1 MSDHAE
7 LNREPSSAAP
17 TVEPPRLELLPY
29 AGAEQSKRAGLAG
42 TILWGSA
49 LAAALALAA
58 GVAAFGVYDHTKQA
72 NLVAA
77 KTEETLSLAET
88 VKGLA
93 KRLDAIDAARARDEA
108 ADMRKVSAEMKT
120 EGAAGRELGAQLA
133 QANARLDK
141 LDHDHG
147 ARLDK
152 LTDRLDHESAGKFAD
167 LSARLDKFA
176 DLSAR
181 LDKLEKRPVPVAAVV
196 APAPAKPAAAQVA
209 QPVSDETTGAIER
222 PRLRGYWLV
231 EAQDGYAVID
241 GRDGPQ
247 QVTPGDV
254 LPGVG
259 RVQRIERRGGD
270 WAVVT
275 SAGIIAG
282 DQPPF

>member
-29 AGAEQSKRAGLAG
+29 AGAEQGKRAGLAG

-58 GVAAFGVYDHTKQA
+58 GVAAFGVYDHSKQA

-93 KRLDAIDAARARDEA
+93 KRLDAVEAARAHDEA
-108 ADMRKVSAEMKT
+108 ADMRKVSAEVKT

-167 LSARLDKFA
+167 LSARLDK
-176 DLSAR
+176 
-181 LDKLEKRPVPVAAVV
+181 LEKRPVPVASVV
-196 APAPAKPAAAQVA
+196 APAPAPAKPATAQVA

-270 WAVVT
+270 WTVIT
-275 SAGIIAG
+275 SAGVIAG